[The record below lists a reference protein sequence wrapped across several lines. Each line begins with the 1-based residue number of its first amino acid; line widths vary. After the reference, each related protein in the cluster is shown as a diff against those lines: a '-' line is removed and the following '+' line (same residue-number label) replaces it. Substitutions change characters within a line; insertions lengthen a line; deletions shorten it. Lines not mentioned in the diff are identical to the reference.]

1 MKYIPAAAEK
11 KTDTSYVF
19 VRVEGIVKIVFGLQ
33 LWQPSQS
40 SPAIRTQG
48 WFGFGYT
55 PDQLLTLSRR
65 IQKICNKRDFLNMSQ
80 SSATNSEDGSKRA
93 NNESVAVDSVIDFKG
108 KHFGLESTS
117 EDSDDYLVSGSEGTM
132 IDVERFCHADY
143 RIEQYAHS
151 VLDFSSQYGIDLSIS
166 YTAPNITGRP
176 SKYPEYGDFP
186 QTFAM
191 RTYGAWWDR
200 APSRLKE
207 IQPQNVSEIP
217 AEDFIDKEFYT
228 KPLYSPSRAR
238 RFTPP
243 LKRIQLPTKTIR
255 LEFNHQ
261 RLHYYTEIDAVLLS
275 GKKFNTRNMQ
285 HLLDYYER
293 QRKGSILCKLQNMK
307 FRPICR
313 DNYQNRLQ
321 HFLMH
326 DLDKFISVL
335 SDVQI
340 QSIQHQQQ
348 QQLQSPST
356 DEIKIS
362 KIGLKNMPFE
372 IMLKIFSYLDLKSL
386 FRVGAV
392 SRFLYDVSTHPL
404 LYSELNLKPY
414 WHLASTELLSTL
426 AKRATILKK
435 LDMSW
440 CGCTVQTIS
449 PTEFKKFIQQRG
461 DSLTHLRLNST
472 KFLNASCIDTLGIV
486 CDNLKELSLRN
497 CSPSPP
503 LLNFSCLA
511 NLKNLERLD
520 LFQTVIESDLLLTML
535 ENNPKLKHLNLAF
548 CSVAVNMDDVAQ
560 HIAKYNKQLISL
572 DMWKA
577 HFLSAQGLREASL
590 GDSLREF
597 LTQCT
602 KLRKL
607 FLAAVRGLTDRD
619 LEYIANLCPNLE
631 QLDLMGVLGISKER
645 YIDILQKCAKLQLLD
660 LCFCDNIMDYDVA
673 LWSRTFK
680 VDIKSCQILLFISFR
695 SAVSSIKTRYSSCKA
710 HILFSITALPGQCKY
725 EASYK
730 LQFQTPMPV
739 YSSLL
744 TLCQR

>member
-1 MKYIPAAAEK
+1 
-11 KTDTSYVF
+11 
-19 VRVEGIVKIVFGLQ
+19 
-33 LWQPSQS
+33 
-40 SPAIRTQG
+40 
-48 WFGFGYT
+48 
-55 PDQLLTLSRR
+55 
-65 IQKICNKRDFLNMSQ
+65 MSQ
-80 SSATNSEDGSKRA
+80 SSATNSEDDSKTA

-117 EDSDDYLVSGSEGTM
+117 QDSDDYLVSGSEGTM

-217 AEDFIDKEFYT
+217 AEDFIVLYFEDYIIPDEIAIFETYNPGAVIRVWAYTIAKTWICLWEDKEFYT
-228 KPLYSPSRAR
+228 KPIYSPSRAR

-293 QRKGSILCKLQNMK
+293 QRKEVLTLGSILCKLQNMK

-340 QSIQHQQQ
+340 QSMQRQQQ
-348 QQLQSPST
+348 QQLQSSNT

-577 HFLSAQGLREASL
+577 HFLSAQGLLVLSNCHNLEEIDFGWCLREASL

-602 KLRKL
+602 KLKKL

-680 VDIKSCQILLFISFR
+680 VDIKSCQVPNDFR
-695 SAVSSIKTRYSSCKA
+695 
-710 HILFSITALPGQCKY
+710 
-725 EASYK
+725 
-730 LQFQTPMPV
+730 
-739 YSSLL
+739 
-744 TLCQR
+744 

>member
-1 MKYIPAAAEK
+1 
-11 KTDTSYVF
+11 
-19 VRVEGIVKIVFGLQ
+19 
-33 LWQPSQS
+33 
-40 SPAIRTQG
+40 
-48 WFGFGYT
+48 
-55 PDQLLTLSRR
+55 
-65 IQKICNKRDFLNMSQ
+65 MSQ
-80 SSATNSEDGSKRA
+80 SPGTNSEDGSKTTE
-93 NNESVAVDSVIDFKG
+93 NESVAVDSVIDFKG
-108 KHFGLESTS
+108 KHFGLETTS
-117 EDSDDYLVSGSEGTM
+117 EDSDDHLVSGSEGTM

-151 VLDFSSQYGIDLSIS
+151 VLDFSSQYGINLSIS

-191 RTYGAWWDR
+191 RTYGDWWDR
-200 APSRLKE
+200 APSRIKE
-207 IQPQNVSEIP
+207 MQPQNVAEIP

-228 KPLYSPSRAR
+228 KPLHNLSRAR

-293 QRKGSILCKLQNMK
+293 QRKGPILCKLQNMK

-326 DLDKFISVL
+326 DLGKFISVL
-335 SDVQI
+335 SDVQVQTI
-340 QSIQHQQQ
+340 QQHQQQ
-348 QQLQSPST
+348 QQSLST
-356 DEIKIS
+356 DEIKTS
-362 KIGLKNMPFE
+362 EIGLKDMPFE

-414 WHLASTELLSTL
+414 WHLVSTELLSTL

-461 DSLTHLRLNST
+461 DSLTHLRLNSA

-548 CSVAVNMDDVAQ
+548 CNVAVNMDDVAQ
-560 HIAKYNKQLISL
+560 QISKYNKQLISL

-577 HFLSAQGLREASL
+577 HFLSAQGLLILSNCRNLEEIDFGWCLREASL
-590 GDSLREF
+590 GDSLKEF

-602 KLRKL
+602 KLKKL

-619 LEYIANLCPNLE
+619 LEFIANLCPNLE
-631 QLDLMGVLGISKER
+631 QLDLMGVLGLSKER
-645 YIDILQKCAKLQLLD
+645 YIDILQKCTKLQLLD

-680 VDIKSCQILLFISFR
+680 VDIKSCQVPNDFR
-695 SAVSSIKTRYSSCKA
+695 
-710 HILFSITALPGQCKY
+710 
-725 EASYK
+725 
-730 LQFQTPMPV
+730 
-739 YSSLL
+739 
-744 TLCQR
+744 